1 MIPLGPGVLA
11 ARLSLLLVVALVLQ
25 VSIAAGLRVFGV
37 QADVLLLVAIGA
49 GLATGPDRG
58 AAIGFAAGVAYDLV
72 LQTPFGL
79 CALTYAV
86 VAFVVGSLQDS
97 VLRAAWWIPLATAA
111 AGSVLGVILFYVFG
125 TMVGVDFNGVS
136 LPKVALLVGVLNAIV
151 ALPTIRAVR
160 WATGTQESVR
170 ARAVYR

>member
-1 MIPLGPGVLA
+1 VLA
-11 ARLSLLLVVALVLQ
+11 ARTSLVLVIGLVLQ
-25 VSIAAGLRVFGV
+25 VSILAALRIFGV
-37 QADVLLLVAIGA
+37 QAELLLLVAIAA

-58 AAIGFAAGVAYDLV
+58 AAIGFAAGLAYDLV

-97 VLRAAWWIPLATAA
+97 VLRAAWWIPLATAS
-111 AGSVLGVILFYVFG
+111 AGSILGVILYFVFG
-125 TMVGVDFNGVS
+125 TMVGVDFAGVS
-136 LPKVALLVGVLNAIV
+136 IPKVAVLVGVLNAIL
-151 ALPTIRAVR
+151 APPAIRIVR
-160 WATGTQESVR
+160 WATGTQDSVR